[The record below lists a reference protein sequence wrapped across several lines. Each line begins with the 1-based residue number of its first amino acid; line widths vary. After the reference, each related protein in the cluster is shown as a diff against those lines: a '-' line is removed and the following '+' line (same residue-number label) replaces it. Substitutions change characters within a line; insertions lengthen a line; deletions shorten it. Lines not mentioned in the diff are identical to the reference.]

1 MSRSFKDELTKEIKD
16 IIDNDLDKND
26 PQYINSPIINCQIK
40 LTKKGMKMFT
50 KIFIN
55 RPNSYKFEDDVYY
68 FEASINQL
76 FQYFSRFGS
85 DALVLNNEKISNRLR
100 NFYYFGYKNIV
111 RNKK

>member
-1 MSRSFKDELTKEIKD
+1 
-16 IIDNDLDKND
+16 
-26 PQYINSPIINCQIK
+26 
-40 LTKKGMKMFT
+40 MKMFT

-55 RPNSYKFEDDVYY
+55 RPKSYKFEDDVYY